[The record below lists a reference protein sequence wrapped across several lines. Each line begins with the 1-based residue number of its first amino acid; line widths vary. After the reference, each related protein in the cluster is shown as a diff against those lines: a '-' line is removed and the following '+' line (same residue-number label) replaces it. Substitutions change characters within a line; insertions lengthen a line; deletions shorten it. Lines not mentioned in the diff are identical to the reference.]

1 MAIDTLANVKTQLGV
16 TGTTDDALLTKLQ
29 AAADD
34 FIARHCGRAFDGGSY
49 TEDLDGGG
57 RMLVLTNYPIQA
69 VTSVSVDPARAFG
82 PETVVPSDEYFIHP
96 DDGTVETL
104 GAPFGRVGEPGTVRV
119 VYSTA
124 TGSVPQSVCRAYAEL
139 IGHWYRQVK
148 TQVATGQLN
157 VIQQTNGTTVTEYP
171 WGQSGG
177 FRLPNGVLALL
188 APFRVPN
195 L

>member
-1 MAIDTLANVKTQLGV
+1 MAIDTLANVKTLLGV

-34 FIARHCGRAFDGGSY
+34 FVTRHCGRAFDGGSY
-49 TEDLDGGG
+49 TEDLPGGS
-57 RMLVLTNYPIQA
+57 RVLVLTNYPIHA
-69 VTSVSVDPARAFG
+69 VTSVNVDPTRTFAPA
-82 PETVVPSDEYFIHP
+82 TVVPSTEYFIHP
-96 DDGTVETL
+96 DDGTIESL
-104 GAPFGRVGEPGTVRV
+104 GTAFGRVGEPGVVRV
-119 VYSTA
+119 VYTTA
-124 TGSVPQSVCRAYAEL
+124 ANSVPQSVALAYAEL

-157 VIQQTNGTTVTEYP
+157 VIQETDGTSVTEYP

-177 FRLPNGVLALL
+177 FRIPNGVLALL
-188 APFRVPN
+188 APFRVPD

>member
-1 MAIDTLANVKTQLGV
+1 MATDTLANVKTQLGV

-49 TEDLDGGG
+49 TEDLDGGS

-69 VTSVSVDPARAFG
+69 VTSVNVDPARTFA
-82 PETVVPSDEYFIHP
+82 PATVIPSTEYFVRP
-96 DDGTVETL
+96 DDGTVESL
-104 GAPFGRVGEPGTVRV
+104 GSAFGPAGEPGVVRV
-119 VYSTA
+119 AYTTA
-124 TGSVPQSVCRAYAEL
+124 TGGVPELVCRAYAEL

-148 TQVATGQLN
+148 TQVASGQLN
-157 VIQQTNGTTVTEYP
+157 VLQQTNGTTVTEYP

-177 FRLPNGVLALL
+177 FRIPQGVISLL